1 MSTAAIN
8 VMFAAMATMS
18 RVRIASWVGT
28 LARLQTE
35 R

>member
-18 RVRIASWVGT
+18 RVRIAYWVGA
-28 LARLQTE
+28 LARLQTQA
-35 R
+35 